1 MCAGSYRVP
10 GERDNILFSE
20 MNIKEDEDQS
30 LRLNPI
36 LGNNGKGKAIINGK
50 KLKIKVAN
58 IDSNRSGNKT
68 SIQDGQMKEHLATDP
83 SL

>member
-1 MCAGSYRVP
+1 
-10 GERDNILFSE
+10 

-68 SIQDGQMKEHLATDP
+68 SI
-83 SL
+83 